1 MKTKYWIITLAIFL
15 CSNNIFAQ
23 NITPDTTYTTDP
35 ITGATI
41 MLSSNGAKDRP
52 ISDRTNIYTNA
63 SILLSN
69 DSTKDRITLDKS
81 NGTFLHNWST
91 RETIFLPNNKNK
103 EGLDTI
109 YKYPLFKGNVH
120 QFIQKELQYPKD
132 ARSKNIQG
140 AVSVRYTINEQ
151 GNVINPFI
159 TRSIYPSLDSEAL
172 RIVRKMQF
180 IPAAEKTFNEP
191 SWTPC
196 KIVSEESI
204 EFKL

>member
-15 CSNNIFAQ
+15 YSNNIFAQ
-23 NITPDTTYTTDP
+23 NITLDTTYTTDP

-41 MLSSNGAKDRP
+41 MLSNNGTKDRAT
-52 ISDRTNIYTNA
+52 SDTTNIYTNA
-63 SILLSN
+63 TILLSN
-69 DSTKDRITLDKS
+69 DSTKGRVTLDKS

-91 RETIFLPNNKNK
+91 HETIFLPNNKNK

-120 QFIQKELQYPKD
+120 QFIQKELQYPED
-132 ARSKNIQG
+132 ARSKKIQG
-140 AVSVRYTINEQ
+140 TVSVRYTINEQ
-151 GNVINPFI
+151 GTVTNPFV
-159 TRSIYPSLDSEAL
+159 THSVYPSLDSEAI